1 MFGLPNSTEIRKQ
14 ISKKLLYQKFSD
26 ELKGDKKRRFE
37 DDISKIVIIGEI
49 SKQSIHIR
57 PTDEVSSIF
66 VVQIDLKSKEY
77 NDRNVILISKLF
89 KQNLLLILHF
99 EDEYQ
104 LAIYETR
111 LLKSEWKSEEE
122 INISIQGLDFS
133 SVWENLVS
141 QVSGINAKDDNTLQ
155 EQINIEAEKDKL
167 LKQVDRLE
175 KKARK
180 EPQSKKKFELFEQ
193 VKEYRKKLRLHQFV
207 WVSSSLGYTPSA
219 CSA

>member
-49 SKQSIHIR
+49 SKQSVHIR

-89 KQNLLLILHF
+89 KQNLLLILYF

-193 VKEYRKKLRLHQFV
+193 VKEYRKKLEEL
-207 WVSSSLGYTPSA
+207 
-219 CSA
+219 